1 VVSSLAMKRE
11 MDLGMGFGDGERGL
25 TSIRSG
31 KVGGA
36 VVPSCD
42 SATNTGHDG
51 ERGIQGSVMKR

>member
-1 VVSSLAMKRE
+1 MKRE

-42 SATNTGHDG
+42 SEMNTGHDG
-51 ERGIQGSVMKR
+51 ERGIWP